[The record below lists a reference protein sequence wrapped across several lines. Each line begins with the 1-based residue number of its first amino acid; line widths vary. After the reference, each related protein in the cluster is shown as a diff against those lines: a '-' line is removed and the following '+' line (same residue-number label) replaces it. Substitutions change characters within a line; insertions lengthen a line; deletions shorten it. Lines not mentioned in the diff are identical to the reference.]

1 MFRSQ
6 YRLRFPRQLRVRK
19 LPRQCSQPQSAAVAK
34 AARRPRPSG
43 TFTEHM
49 RLDGGRRSWACSDW
63 RCNILVWSRSGRYRG
78 RSSSRPYGEWRRWSA
93 NGSGRNSWWARR
105 DRQQAAHLQIVR
117 ICMSRNIVTS
127 EAMRPAHR
135 LSLIL
140 MIFLFLLAEGIAL
153 SNFWERREMHVD
165 IYSASL
171 IPMLI
176 AIPLAAWIQ
185 IRRRIRNT
193 ILDPGVNQT
202 PLLNVQYWL
211 TSLTLIFYAILT
223 LTMSLLLNAVMH
235 LRHQ

>member
-1 MFRSQ
+1 
-6 YRLRFPRQLRVRK
+6 
-19 LPRQCSQPQSAAVAK
+19 
-34 AARRPRPSG
+34 
-43 TFTEHM
+43 
-49 RLDGGRRSWACSDW
+49 
-63 RCNILVWSRSGRYRG
+63 
-78 RSSSRPYGEWRRWSA
+78 
-93 NGSGRNSWWARR
+93 
-105 DRQQAAHLQIVR
+105 
-117 ICMSRNIVTS
+117 MSRNIVTS